1 MDNCSCGVPEK
12 AVILNQL
19 NIVEFLDPDDG
30 EIYKLDLSC
39 GGDGEE
45 LATSKYFELA
55 EWARM
60 MATAPIIADLVH
72 DYVFGEDE
80 DGTEDETAESEV

>member
-1 MDNCSCGVPEK
+1 MGSCSCGVPET

-19 NIVEFLDPDDG
+19 NIVEFIDSDDG

-45 LATSKYFELA
+45 LPTSKYFELA

-60 MATAPIIADLVH
+60 MATAPVIADMVH
-72 DYVFGEDE
+72 DYIFGGD
-80 DGTEDETAESEV
+80 DDEDETVEA